1 MGVDDFV
8 VLSLGVV
15 GIVEVLCIFIRL
27 NEIVDDDV
35 VVVDVMMDNVVLV
48 DYYMLNSYN
57 YLN

>member
-27 NEIVDDDV
+27 NEIVDDDA
-35 VVVDVMMDNVVLV
+35 VVDVMMDNVVLV

>member
-15 GIVEVLCIFIRL
+15 EIVVVLCIFIRL
-27 NEIVDDDV
+27 NEIVDDDA
-35 VVVDVMMDNVVLV
+35 VVDVMMDNVVLV
-48 DYYMLNSYN
+48 EYYTLNSYN

>member
-1 MGVDDFV
+1 MEVDDFA

-15 GIVEVLCIFIRL
+15 EIVEVVLCIFIRL

-35 VVVDVMMDNVVLV
+35 VVDVMMDSVVLV
-48 DYYMLNSYN
+48 EYYMLNSYN

>member
-15 GIVEVLCIFIRL
+15 EIVVVLCIFIRL
-27 NEIVDDDV
+27 NEIVDDDA
-35 VVVDVMMDNVVLV
+35 VVDVMMDNVVLV
-48 DYYMLNSYN
+48 EYYMLNSYN

>member
-15 GIVEVLCIFIRL
+15 EIVVVLCIFIRL